1 MKSILYPAIA
11 GLLLFV
17 SLSAQ
22 AQDLALRRTAER
34 FLRLAYDGRF
44 AELAPLWTEGRER
57 RAAFERRVRSMLGAR
72 CVYVEAVAITAA
84 GPEDVLAEV
93 VTTRGDAAPAETI
106 PLRLRVV
113 RGDGRWSIAAIDF
126 PDEELAARVAAAG
139 DDAREAIVRD
149 DAPRITGTFVLA
161 LERRIRELIPSAT
174 GHARAPAAIAFA
186 RNLAAAIG
194 DRRGEALL
202 TADQAMI
209 AFTDAKY
216 ADATRLSRE
225 ALDLAEAVDDPN
237 ALARI
242 WYVRGVALGI
252 ADQSDS
258 NEEAV
263 DAYRRAVSF
272 AERADDP
279 LLNVGPLQMLASI
292 SIMKG
297 DTVTARRLLER
308 MHDAVAGIG
317 DVKAE
322 IQYERLVGLIY
333 VQQDDLTL
341 ALQHLQRALT
351 LARQPRQNI
360 YMALLTDIANIFIEQ
375 GKLDRAAR
383 MLAEVRSGTPE
394 YGRLDPVVRQ
404 RSGLIAARRGRFDEA
419 ECLLR
424 EAAALWAWHG
434 YHHGPV
440 FDELARFL
448 LPRKQYR
455 DVIRLMLEQIPD
467 AEEHNPYAA
476 VRALAAAAEA
486 YKELGDRT
494 RSVALTDEAIALR
507 ERLDEQ
513 VSGTAQ
519 ERARASETTSAVYE
533 LRGELAL
540 DGGDVAAALATIES
554 GRGRALLQSST
565 SAAAED
571 RREEARYKQ
580 AVADLAA
587 QIARA
592 GDDRSRAALQER
604 LEAARGDY
612 QSFLDGLHDRSER
625 RAAAVRPVDAAALTE
640 TVRRLPSAMT
650 AIEYV
655 VRERRLHIF
664 VARKNHITHVSV
676 AISRARLAAR
686 VEHLTS
692 MISAGDLRYR
702 AAARE
707 LFATLIAPVERQIGG
722 AKVLCIV
729 PDETLWRVPFAAL
742 VDERER
748 FLVERFA
755 VVYAPSLTVYR
766 EIASRSASL
775 GGTPRVLAVAGS
787 VRGAEREGHALC
799 SIYGRH
805 RCQLLARTAATEGRI
820 KSELAQGTLV
830 HFATHGVFD
839 DRNPMNSRLL
849 LRRGD
854 DAEEDGSLEAW
865 EIARLRLRADLV
877 VLSGCDTARGRIGGG
892 EGVIGMVWSFFVA
905 GARSAVAT
913 QWAVETTSAADL
925 MIDFHRVL
933 HTGGAPLAKARALRA
948 AQLRILH
955 REGTR
960 HPFYWAGFVLFGD
973 AS

>member
-1 MKSILYPAIA
+1 MPSPRSRRIVGVARVPPRPR
-11 GLLLFV
+11 
-17 SLSAQ
+17 
-22 AQDLALRRTAER
+22 LRRAGPVSPPAKTVPRCDSSDAGT
-34 FLRLAYDGRF
+34 DSGC
-44 AELAPLWTEGRER
+44 R
-57 RAAFERRVRSMLGAR
+57 RAQSLCRGAR
-72 CVYVEAVAITAA
+72 ARR
-84 GPEDVLAEV
+84 
-93 VTTRGDAAPAETI
+93 RG
-106 PLRLRVV
+106 
-113 RGDGRWSIAAIDF
+113 RGVQR
-126 PDEELAARVAAAG
+126 AR
-139 DDAREAIVRD
+139 R
-149 DAPRITGTFVLA
+149 PHP
-161 LERRIRELIPSAT
+161 IRGA
-174 GHARAPAAIAFA
+174 
-186 RNLAAAIG
+186 
-194 DRRGEALL
+194 DRRG
-202 TADQAMI
+202 
-209 AFTDAKY
+209 
-216 ADATRLSRE
+216 
-225 ALDLAEAVDDPN
+225 
-237 ALARI
+237 
-242 WYVRGVALGI
+242 
-252 ADQSDS
+252 
-258 NEEAV
+258 
-263 DAYRRAVSF
+263 
-272 AERADDP
+272 
-279 LLNVGPLQMLASI
+279 
-292 SIMKG
+292 
-297 DTVTARRLLER
+297 
-308 MHDAVAGIG
+308 H
-317 DVKAE
+317 
-322 IQYERLVGLIY
+322 
-333 VQQDDLTL
+333 
-341 ALQHLQRALT
+341 
-351 LARQPRQNI
+351 
-360 YMALLTDIANIFIEQ
+360 
-375 GKLDRAAR
+375 RAAR
-383 MLAEVRSGTPE
+383 AAGRAGLGNGAGAGPRVRNDVRRLRAPRRAGPRRRRRRGGARNHRERPRPRPVAELHE
-394 YGRLDPVVRQ
+394 
-404 RSGLIAARRGRFDEA
+404 RRGR
-419 ECLLR
+419 
-424 EAAALWAWHG
+424 G
-434 YHHGPV
+434 S
-440 FDELARFL
+440 
-448 LPRKQYR
+448 K
-455 DVIRLMLEQIPD
+455 
-467 AEEHNPYAA
+467 
-476 VRALAAAAEA
+476 
-486 YKELGDRT
+486 
-494 RSVALTDEAIALR
+494 
-507 ERLDEQ
+507 
-513 VSGTAQ
+513 
-519 ERARASETTSAVYE
+519 
-533 LRGELAL
+533 
-540 DGGDVAAALATIES
+540 
-554 GRGRALLQSST
+554 GRGAIQAGRRRPRGADRAC
-565 SAAAED
+565 
-571 RREEARYKQ
+571 RRRPPP
-580 AVADLAA
+580 
-587 QIARA
+587 
-592 GDDRSRAALQER
+592 
-604 LEAARGDY
+604 RGDY

-755 VVYAPSLTVYR
+755 VSYAPSLPAYR

-925 MIDFHRVL
+925 MMDFERVL
-933 HTGGAPLAKARALRA
+933 HSGGAPLAKARALRA
-948 AQLRILH
+948 AQLRILR